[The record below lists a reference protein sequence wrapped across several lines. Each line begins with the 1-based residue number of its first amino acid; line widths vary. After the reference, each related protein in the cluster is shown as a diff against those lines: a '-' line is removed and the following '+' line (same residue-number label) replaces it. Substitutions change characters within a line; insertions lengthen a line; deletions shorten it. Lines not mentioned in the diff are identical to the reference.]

1 MSSLLK
7 KSWQP
12 FSYRLKTKVKK
23 NSFSVPILTS
33 IKLVRS
39 LSLQNLNGHFSSIE
53 AFLLIPSKMFSV
65 LSFWLFIFSLVSPQ
79 TVTAQN
85 GVVVQTEVWCVAK
98 NNAEDAALQGAI
110 DWACGEGGADCG
122 PIQKGGPC
130 YDPTDIQTTA
140 SFAFNDYYLKHGL
153 TDDACYFQNTAA
165 LTSLNPSKYLP

>member
-1 MSSLLK
+1 
-7 KSWQP
+7 
-12 FSYRLKTKVKK
+12 
-23 NSFSVPILTS
+23 
-33 IKLVRS
+33 
-39 LSLQNLNGHFSSIE
+39 
-53 AFLLIPSKMFSV
+53 MFSV

-165 LTSLNPSKYLP
+165 LTSLNPSHGNCKFPSSKTMSNGTISGSPTIIDMQPHTSDFSGCNHISSSWFWTWIIGVTITRTILLD